1 MQHLR
6 GVAAL
11 LLLDVLLHGD
21 PLGLMEETGEVGA
34 AEADGR
40 GNVAHLQVFAQVFL
54 DILLAGVHIF
64 TQYPDILS
72 INDLRSALGIGRTKA
87 YELVSSGEL
96 PSIRVGNAIRIP
108 KTSLLD
114 YVKGSGYNV
123 DNADERRYHEGGKQ

>member
-1 MQHLR
+1 ML
-6 GVAAL
+6 
-11 LLLDVLLHGD
+11 
-21 PLGLMEETGEVGA
+21 
-34 AEADGR
+34 
-40 GNVAHLQVFAQVFL
+40 
-54 DILLAGVHIF
+54 F

-96 PSIRVGNAIRIP
+96 PSIRVGTAIRIP